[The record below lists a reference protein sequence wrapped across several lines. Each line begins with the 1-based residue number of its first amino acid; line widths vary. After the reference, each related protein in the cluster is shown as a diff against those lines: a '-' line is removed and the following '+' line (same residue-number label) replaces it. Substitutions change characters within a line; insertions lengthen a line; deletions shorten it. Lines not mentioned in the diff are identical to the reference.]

1 MKPKR
6 TWVKMKKSEALLCLG
21 MVAFVVWLLIAI
33 VHPWVGFA
41 LGIIAFTTLV
51 GFMLFMLV
59 GFIMARRA

>member
-1 MKPKR
+1 
-6 TWVKMKKSEALLCLG
+6 MKKSEALLCLG

-41 LGIIAFTTLV
+41 LGIIAFMTLV

-59 GFIMARRA
+59 GFITARRA

>member
-1 MKPKR
+1 
-6 TWVKMKKSEALLCLG
+6 MKKSEALLCLG

-59 GFIMARRA
+59 GFITARRA